1 MPFIDPNKIVIE
13 NRLREDL
20 GDIDELARSI
30 EEIGQLQPIIVKKE
44 QKKLKLIAGQRRLEA
59 CRKLGRE
66 VWYVDASDQGIIVDT
81 PAKKRR
87 IELQENIMRKQ
98 MNPLEKAIGISEIDR
113 LQKNEYGQSVGSRY
127 PQGGWSYEDTAK
139 MLGFK
144 SKASVGFAVKIALA
158 ADNNPELAQ
167 KLANAKTDQEALK
180 IVKRFEK
187 PEVSQSPIYGPPIN
201 FRDLR
206 HEPTE
211 ELGVVYLF
219 GMVGRE
225 LGFVVEAIGRG
236 FPDCKAK
243 YLQDPKKN
251 RWSDARIEFEYK
263 ASNFKLH
270 RHDSK
275 QCDFIVCWEN
285 DWLDCPI
292 KIIELKKEIMKLSPK

>member
-1 MPFIDPNKIVIE
+1 MPFIDPAKITIE

-20 GDIDELARSI
+20 GDIDDLAKSI
-30 EEIGQLQPIIVKKE
+30 QEVGQLQPIIVKKE
-44 QKKLKLIAGQRRLEA
+44 QKKLILIAGQRRLEA
-59 CRKLGRE
+59 CRKIGRE
-66 VWYVDASDQGIIVDT
+66 VWYVEASDQGIIVDT

-113 LQKNEYGQSVGSRY
+113 LQKSEFGQATSGPGS
-127 PQGGWSYEDTAK
+127 GGWSYEDTAK

-144 SKASVGFAVKIALA
+144 SKASVSNAMKISLA
-158 ADNNPELAQ
+158 ADNNPELVQ

-180 IVKRFEK
+180 IVKRHQG
-187 PEVSQSPIYGPPIN
+187 PIAPTPAIYGPPIN

-211 ELGVVYLF
+211 ELGVVFLF

-236 FPDCKAK
+236 YPDCKAK
-243 YLQDPKKN
+243 YLQDLKKN
-251 RWSDARIEFEYK
+251 RWADARIEFEYK
-263 ASNFKLH
+263 ASNFRQH
-270 RHDSK
+270 RHDPK
-275 QCDFIVCWEN
+275 HCDFIVCWEN
-285 DWLDCPI
+285 DWPDCPI
-292 KIIELKKEIMKLSPK
+292 KIIELKKEIKKLPLK